1 MMEYDL
7 ACLNTIHE
15 GIEESQASSRK
26 DGASME
32 ARRKQ
37 RRTQAMDDDAMVAL
51 LKQQGIPV
59 NEQGV

>member
-7 ACLNTIHE
+7 ACLNTIHD
-15 GIEESQASSRK
+15 GIEASQSSSRK

-37 RRTQAMDDDAMVAL
+37 RRGQAMDDDAMVAL

-59 NEQGV
+59 SE